1 MKKTIILSSLTAIL
15 ATACATPSYNYT
27 PDVKYVSRPDIGV
40 KTTAAVGD
48 EMLVQGNLSAKDG
61 ISLASAEKVSLY
73 SFSPGFYPQVGD
85 DEKNTYYSFILGDEK
100 NPVGGLGSAKKGVIA
115 DPIKNI
121 AITKEDA
128 KFCAVTAY
136 NIKTCKKDI
145 VFRKD
150 NRSNESLDSFQQTLI
165 YSGRVGNKVNI
176 GYREFSGDRARPA
189 FNNDVEYDLDSDKT
203 IAYKGADIQIL
214 SADNKEIT
222 YIVNKNFRQPTR

>member
-1 MKKTIILSSLTAIL
+1 MKKSIILASLTAIL
-15 ATACATPSYNYT
+15 TTACATPNYNYV
-27 PDVKYVSRPDIGV
+27 PDVKYISRPDIGV

-61 ISLASAEKVSLY
+61 ISLSSAEKVSMY

-85 DEKNTYYSFILGDEK
+85 DEKNTYYSFAVGDGK
-100 NPVGGLGSAKKGVIA
+100 TPISGLGSAKRGVLA
-115 DPIKNI
+115 DPLQSI
-121 AITKEDA
+121 AVSKEDS

-145 VFRKD
+145 SFRKD

-165 YSGRVGNKVNI
+165 YSGRVGNKINI

-189 FNNDVEYDLDSDKT
+189 YNNDVEYDLNADKV

-214 SADNKEIT
+214 SANNKEIT
-222 YIVNKNFRQPTR
+222 YIVNKNFRQPTK